1 MVMQDGWTYTF
12 ILLNPFFTIAQTEIV
27 LLLDNCYFTKPYSLP
42 IELYFEKIL
51 YSHFVSI
58 VTNLSAIKHYCLE
71 VKVVFL
77 IIGSFLGKGVRSSG
91 KGSKVR

>member
-1 MVMQDGWTYTF
+1 MEDLHLYTLKSF
-12 ILLNPFFTIAQTEIV
+12 SIAQTEIV

-58 VTNLSAIKHYCLE
+58 ETNLSSIKHYCLE

-77 IIGSFLGKGVRSSG
+77 IIRPFPGKGVRSSG
-91 KGSKVR
+91 KGSTVSPQMCV